1 MDEVDL
7 DDYIGNIQLRLD
19 ILDSKH
25 KECMKDCSALAR
37 QIKELTDFKTKKTVE
52 GVTLEIKSTLLDL
65 LVERILDVST
75 DWKEK
80 IDLLINIPHG
90 TDGKDFLRGGDYF
103 EALFQLAIAIGCLPQ
118 FKGKDIVFKDIK
130 GYSSPVD
137 LKNYLY
143 TKPIVN
149 SGGGEQGVSDI
160 TFEVRTPGS
169 DSPTPSTDYKCGEIP
184 SDTRDATEN
193 PTYFISVKGY
203 KKEANAAKKYD
214 IPLIHHQISILP
226 QIKNKHILVC
236 VRNKEEF
243 VKRLGRTRMGFIRS
257 SVHFVI
263 GYSEVMDAF
272 TQFRSNFF
280 VRMGNSEINTLTIRQ
295 NVELLFPKQDE
306 PLKPMMS
313 LYFHQELV
321 SNSVLRRINE
331 IGTPTKPHFMCI
343 GVLPRGG
350 KSYIAGGIIR
360 EHMKKKSTGY
370 NVLFV
375 TSAVNETREQF
386 QADLVNKFSD
396 FDSFDFVDVVNDKN
410 KSGNK
415 LNKFIFASRQ
425 LVTLSDEKVLPEND
439 ESETSIASVDI
450 YSKLQKAFGGTPPS
464 FDICFFDEAHIGIKS
479 ETVMNQFHTAFE
491 KFKIPIVLMTA
502 TYKNPAAVLE
512 SKSDLFVWDLQDV
525 KDMKDLPTLKIDK
538 FTEGSPE
545 FSNDN
550 RYGIYALE
558 LLGRRISY
566 GETEEQIARP
576 YVYFPVPNFISLTFK
591 PEVLKQFIDNGTGY
605 TFKKAFELNKD
616 RSELKDN
623 TKYASWGKMLSN
635 REDAMRLRQ
644 FLTPEVEEGTE
655 EILMNEDR
663 KFRALNQVFRIAQ
676 RTGSRPVAG
685 TPFSMLM
692 FLPVKESGIPIGDLC
707 RIWGSFML
715 ESKYWRDNFVFL
727 TLSKYTVPKLKKGTS
742 IIRNEPTTKE
752 DWEKAINRGLF
763 HREDFKTSLKE
774 TIQTIERNALEY
786 GKGLVL
792 LSGDVAKMGISL
804 KCVDVVCMMNTN
816 KDADDIIQKMY
827 RALTDDP
834 PTKKN
839 GFIIDLDIKRIVTA
853 MFDYDIRRRPLSRV
867 GDEKE
872 VKERLDSIMELCNWG
887 QDAYMEDRKGID
899 FDDVMNDVRKLVF
912 GDLSTTLHT
921 AEMKKVKDVV
931 VEKQVDLILKDI
943 ETKRMV
949 SAALRNTSM
958 TKDAP
963 QSRETVGI
971 MERGETIPGEESS
984 APPLEPAVLR
994 EENPLTE
1001 AEIRKKLSDI
1011 VETFINSLVIKSS
1024 KNWDDTMTFPGLI
1037 SKYKSDKKSAT
1048 KSCSCNTNYGFTN
1061 EYADEIRKRVK
1072 KGETVQDI
1080 ASEEG
1085 VDSDIIEAIINN
1097 ENECSGKT
1105 SNFYDIVYC
1114 ELRGYAFTKKGQ
1126 YSIAMHNSIMNM
1138 LDEIFENP
1146 EQIVPDWK
1154 DYIDS
1159 FINELKA
1166 KSVVGAGKS
1175 TRKKASSMLNN
1186 GRRTKRKNHTGHYRK
1201 KTDSG

>member
-1 MDEVDL
+1 MDEAGL

-19 ILDSKH
+19 TLDSKH
-25 KECMKDCSALAR
+25 KECTKNCSMLAK

-52 GVTLEIKSTLLDL
+52 GVTLGIKSTLIDL
-65 LVERILDVST
+65 LVERILDVSA

-90 TDGKDFLRGGDYF
+90 TEGKDFLRGGDYF

-118 FKGKDIVFKDIK
+118 FKGKDIIFKDIK
-130 GYSSPVD
+130 KYVSEVD
-137 LKNYLY
+137 DKNYLY
-143 TKPIVN
+143 TKTVHN

-169 DSPTPSTDYKCGEIP
+169 DSPTSSTDYKCGEIP
-184 SDTRDATEN
+184 NATEAATEN

-203 KKEANAAKKYD
+203 KKEGNAAKKYD

-226 QIKNKHILVC
+226 HIKNKHILVC

-243 VKRLGRTRMGFIRS
+243 IKRLGRTRMGFIRS
-257 SVHFVI
+257 SVNFVI

-280 VRMGNSEINTLTIRQ
+280 VRMGNTEINTAAIRQ

-360 EHMKKKSTGY
+360 EHMKKKTTGY

-415 LNKFIFASRQ
+415 PNKFIFASRQ

-439 ESETSIASVDI
+439 ESESSIAKVDI
-450 YSKLQKAFGGTPPS
+450 YSKLQQAFGGTPPS
-464 FDICFFDEAHIGIKS
+464 FDICFFDEAHIGINS
-479 ETVMNQFHTAFE
+479 ETVMNQFHSAFE

-512 SKSDLFVWDLQDV
+512 SKNDLFVWDLQDV

-538 FTEGSPE
+538 FAEGSPE
-545 FSNDN
+545 FSTDN
-550 RYGIYALE
+550 RYGNYALD
-558 LLGRRISY
+558 LLRRRISY

-591 PEVLKQFIDNGTGY
+591 PEVLKQFIDSGSGY

-616 RSELKDN
+616 RSELNDH
-623 TKYASWGKMLSN
+623 TKYTSWGKMLSN

-644 FLTPEVEEGTE
+644 FLTPEVEEGAE
-655 EILMNEDR
+655 EILINEDR

-692 FLPVKESGIPIGDLC
+692 FLPVNEKAIPIGDIC

-727 TLSKYTVPKLKKGTS
+727 TLSKYIPQKVKKGTS
-742 IIRNEPTTKE
+742 NIRNEPTTKK

-774 TIQTIERNALEY
+774 TIQIIERKALEY

-792 LSGDVAKMGISL
+792 LSGNVAKMGISL

-853 MFDYDIRRRPLSRV
+853 MFEYDIRRRPLSRV
-867 GDEKE
+867 GDENE

-887 QDAYMEDRKGID
+887 QDAYMEDNNTNT
-899 FDDVMNDVRKLVF
+899 FDDVMNDVRNLVF

-931 VEKQVDLILKDI
+931 VEKQVDLILKDS

-958 TKDAP
+958 TKDAAP
-963 QSRETVGI
+963 SRETVTM
-971 MERGETIPGEESS
+971 MERGETVPGEESS
-984 APPLEPAVLR
+984 APPQEPAPSR
-994 EENPLTE
+994 EENPLTDE
-1001 AEIRKKLSDI
+1001 EIRKKLSDI
-1011 VETFINSLVIKSS
+1011 VQTFINSLVIKSS
-1024 KNWDDTMTFPGLI
+1024 KNWDDTMTFSGLI
-1037 SKYKSDKKSAT
+1037 SKYKSDKESAT

-1061 EYADEIRKRVK
+1061 EYADEIRKRIK
-1072 KGETVQDI
+1072 KGETVDAI
-1080 ASEEG
+1080 AGEEG
-1085 VDSDIIEAIINN
+1085 VDTDIIEAIVNN
-1097 ENECSGKT
+1097 ENECTGKT

-1126 YSIAMHNSIMNM
+1126 YSIGMHNSIMNM
-1138 LDEIFENP
+1138 LDEIFEHP

-1154 DYIDS
+1154 EYIGS

-1166 KSVVGAGKS
+1166 KSVVGAGKP